1 MVVITLTTIGL
12 GDFYPTTFAGESF
25 HFFFCVTGLG
35 IVSCLGSEL
44 RAVERR
50 LREGPPGTVFVPEYA
65 ARGLRSQVAALPE
78 VAALFKQG
86 VTDEVLCV
94 LDTLVYGCAGGS
106 QPACKGSS
114 GSADGG

>member
-1 MVVITLTTIGL
+1 MVPSWKIFIFPMWLAKNQTSIASWPMSAPITGMRTQ
-12 GDFYPTTFAGESF
+12 
-25 HFFFCVTGLG
+25 
-35 IVSCLGSEL
+35 
-44 RAVERR
+44 
-50 LREGPPGTVFVPEYA
+50 PPAT
-65 ARGLRSQVAALPE
+65 RSAALPE